1 MGSLVGDGFV
11 FVERPRVV
19 GQAEVGTLQFISDVM
34 ETGSVGF
41 SCRQSAMLDESDL
54 HVHVPA
60 GAVPKDGPS
69 AGIAMF
75 TALASLFSNRS
86 VSKEVAMT
94 GEVTLRGLVP
104 PIGGLKEKSIAA
116 LRAGIK
122 TIIIPKLNEKD
133 IGDLPDEV
141 RQKLRIVLVETVDEV
156 LAEALVPGAAAA
168 APHHSG
174 LTHATG
180 VPDRAD
186 STVCAA

>member
-1 MGSLVGDGFV
+1 MTLIKTGLLNGIAVLVRVLTLLGLNKVLAVYVG
-11 FVERPRVV
+11 PAGYAVV
-19 GQAEVGTLQFISDVM
+19 GQFQNAIT
-34 ETGSVGF
+34 
-41 SCRQSAMLDESDL
+41 
-54 HVHVPA
+54 
-60 GAVPKDGPS
+60 
-69 AGIAMF
+69 MF

-94 GEVTLRGLVP
+94 GEVTLRGLVL

-133 IGDLPDEV
+133 ISDLPDEV

-156 LAEALVPGAAAA
+156 LAEALVPGPEAA

-174 LTHATG
+174 LY
-180 VPDRAD
+180 V
-186 STVCAA
+186 